1 MNTVLEKYRKLPWG
15 STLLVT
21 ANIVIFVI
29 CTFTGEKIYKL
40 GMLDAYDVTIKGEY
54 GRLLWAMFLHSG
66 VTHLFNNMLILAFL
80 GAMLEKEMGH
90 WRFLMCYFVSGIGG
104 NLFSL
109 TSKLIANDWTS
120 SLGASG
126 AVFGL
131 DGVLLALVLFYDK
144 KMTTIT
150 PSRVAIMILLSL
162 YSGFTGDN
170 IDNAAHIGGLVT
182 GFLIA
187 TILCIIRRKRLERR
201 KNR

>member
-15 STLLVT
+15 SALLVT

-29 CTFTGEKIYKL
+29 CTFTGEKIYRL

-109 TSKLIANDWTS
+109 TSKLISRMTGLPPLVQAGLFLDWMEY
-120 SLGASG
+120 
-126 AVFGL
+126 FWHWCC
-131 DGVLLALVLFYDK
+131 
-144 KMTTIT
+144 
-150 PSRVAIMILLSL
+150 
-162 YSGFTGDN
+162 FT
-170 IDNAAHIGGLVT
+170 
-182 GFLIA
+182 
-187 TILCIIRRKRLERR
+187 IRR
-201 KNR
+201 

>member
-1 MNTVLEKYRKLPWG
+1 M
-15 STLLVT
+15 
-21 ANIVIFVI
+21 
-29 CTFTGEKIYKL
+29 
-40 GMLDAYDVTIKGEY
+40 
-54 GRLLWAMFLHSG
+54 
-66 VTHLFNNMLILAFL
+66 FNNMLILAFL

-182 GFLIA
+182 GFLIERSCV
-187 TILCIIRRKRLERR
+187 LSGEKGMERR